1 MRTKI
6 TSRNTSVNVA
16 KVVTI
21 LCLLA
26 LPLFYPIHT
35 RQAAYLALQVSYCV
49 WYLMKQAIMREP
61 VFKERDSLLDAIQ
74 VVAIVGVFYALPGW
88 LAFMNPEPV
97 GDAILAASIAL
108 FFFGS
113 VINTGADVQKTTTL
127 RLRQGLITDGFWRL
141 SRNINYFGD
150 VLRYSAFALIAGSI
164 WAWAV
169 PITVLAIDLGRMRK
183 KDASLARLPGYAAY
197 RIERARAHPVRE
209 SAFPRRHQSDRRAE
223 AGRVISPPAGRR
235 RTERRRLLAP
245 PPGS

>member
-6 TSRNTSVNVA
+6 TTRNTSVNVA

-26 LPLFYPIHT
+26 LPLFYAVHT

-113 VINTGADVQKTTTL
+113 VINSSADVQKTTAL
-127 RLRQGLITDGFWRL
+127 RLREGSDHRRVLAAVAEHQLLRRPAALQRIRAPRRFDLGVGGADHGARTRPRADAEEGYVARPTAGLRSVPVQC
-141 SRNINYFGD
+141 SRAD
-150 VLRYSAFALIAGSI
+150 SLHAA
-164 WAWAV
+164 AV
-169 PITVLAIDLGRMRK
+169 P
-183 KDASLARLPGYAAY
+183 
-197 RIERARAHPVRE
+197 
-209 SAFPRRHQSDRRAE
+209 
-223 AGRVISPPAGRR
+223 GRR
-235 RTERRRLLAP
+235 DQIAEPRSVE
-245 PPGS
+245 

>member
-1 MRTKI
+1 MRTKV
-6 TSRNTSVNVA
+6 TTRNTSVNVA

-21 LCLLA
+21 VCLLA
-26 LPLFYPIHT
+26 LPLFYAIHT

-61 VFKERDSLLDAIQ
+61 VFRERDSLLDAIG

-88 LAFMNPEPV
+88 LAFVNPEPV

-113 VINTGADVQKTTTL
+113 VINTGSDVQKTTVL

-183 KDASLARLPGYAAY
+183 KDASLARLSGYGAY
-197 RIERARAHPVRE
+197 RSSV
-209 SAFPRRHQSDRRAE
+209 
-223 AGRVISPPAGRR
+223 PALIPFVGRR
-235 RTERRRLLAP
+235 SRGAVSPIAEP
-245 PPGS
+245 KPVE